1 MRKTIL
7 LLSVLATTQLPVM
20 AQGGHKQIT
29 LDDIY
34 KNGTFRM
41 KGVPGFNA
49 MKDGKRYT
57 QIDREGER
65 IRINVYDLATGKKEG
80 TLFDNKVDKFSGTEL
95 NIESYELSK
104 DERKMLLVTDGEHIY
119 RHSELQRV
127 YVYDIESGTIKL
139 LDYDKVLHA
148 TFSPDG
154 TKVAFVKNNNLFYKD
169 VEKDM
174 VVPVTS
180 DGAKNRII
188 NGNCDWVYEEEFSFT
203 RAFQWSEN
211 SKYLA
216 YYRFDET
223 LVPEYTMAKYTGLY
237 PEQYTYKYPKAGERN
252 SIVQIKIYNLQS
264 KSTITA
270 NTGSETDQYLPRI
283 KWAGDANKL
292 CIYRLNR
299 RQNKLD
305 MILADATTGKSAYI
319 YREQNKAYIEIEDD
333 ITFLKDGHSM
343 IMGSER
349 NGYKHL
355 YHWDWSTQQLTDLT
369 KGNFDVESLTG
380 VDTKRGLVFY
390 TAADRSPLQRQLY
403 VTNYTGD
410 YKRCLTPEA
419 GTHAITPCE
428 GNNYFLDRYSSL
440 NKVPVY
446 YLRDASGRIIR
457 TLEDNHELDAKLHE
471 YDLGNLKLIKIGGV
485 NAQLNAWMMTPPDFD
500 PAKKYPVLMFQYSGP
515 GSQQVAD
522 KWPIGNYFWHQ
533 MMAQKG
539 YIVVCADGT
548 GTGFRGEAFRKKTYL
563 QLGKYESDDQIAVA
577 KSLAKLPYV
586 DKNRIGIWG
595 WSYGGF
601 MSATCILKGND
612 VFKAAVSVAPVT
624 NWRFYDN
631 VYTERYMRLP
641 QENPKGYD
649 DNAPE
654 KMADRLKGKLLL
666 MHGTGDDNVHFQ
678 NAAVFTN
685 ALIKAN
691 KQFDNGYYPDR
702 AHGISGGNATMH
714 LYTKM
719 TNFILDNL

>member
-34 KNGTFRM
+34 KNGTFKM

-57 QIDREGER
+57 QIDREGNH

-80 TLFDNKVDKFSGTEL
+80 ALFDNKVDKFSGTEL

-154 TKVAFVKNNNLFYKD
+154 TKVAFVKNNNLLYKD
-169 VEKDM
+169 IEKDM

-252 SIVQIKIYNLQS
+252 SIVQIKIYNLQG

-305 MILADATTGKSAYI
+305 MILADAATGKSAYI

-355 YHWDWSTQQLTDLT
+355 YRWDWTAQQLTDLT

-390 TAADRSPLQRQLY
+390 TAAEASPLQKQLY
-403 VTNYTGD
+403 VTNYSGD

-500 PAKKYPVLMFQYSGP
+500 PTKKYPVLMFQYSGP

-577 KSLAKLPYV
+577 KNLAKLPYV

-631 VYTERYMRLP
+631 VYTERYMRMP

-702 AHGISGGNATMH
+702 AHGISGGNASIH